1 MKKIW
6 LGIAGVVV
14 LLASLVLVGCTGS
27 AAQPVTVNTNGQQQG
42 IWVTGEGKVTV
53 TPDVAI
59 ISVGIQSQETTVAAA
74 QAKAAAAMDQL
85 MQALKAQG
93 VADKDI
99 QTTSFYISQVT
110 RYDNS
115 TQQQIVTGYMVS
127 NSVTVKI
134 RDVKKAG
141 TTIDAVAEAG
151 GDLTR
156 INGITFTVDDPTNSY
171 NDARGKAIDNAV
183 AKAKQMAD
191 KAGVKL
197 GKIIYIT
204 ENNYYT
210 PVYQS
215 LDMKATAGAPAPAVS
230 TSVSP
235 GELTVTTT
243 VQITYAIN

>member
-6 LGIAGVVV
+6 LGIAGIVI
-14 LLASLVLVGCTGS
+14 LLASLVMVGCGASTT
-27 AAQPVTVNTNGQQQG
+27 PVTVNTNGQQQG
-42 IWVTGEGKVTV
+42 IWVTGEGKVIV

-99 QTTSFYISQVT
+99 QTSSFYISQVVQ
-110 RYDNS
+110 YDNS
-115 TQQQIVTGYMVS
+115 KQQQIVVGYMVS
-127 NSVTVKI
+127 NTVTVKI

-156 INGITFTVDDPTNSY
+156 INGITFTVDDPTNYY

-197 GKIIYIT
+197 GKVTYIT
-204 ENNYYT
+204 ENNNFT
-210 PVYQS
+210 PIYQS
-215 LDMKATAGAPAPAVS
+215 FDMKATAGAPVPAIS

-235 GELTVTTT
+235 GELTITTT
-243 VQITYAIN
+243 VQITYSIN